1 MEGGAVSCLGP
12 SAPPTGWAPSLP
24 APAPPARSD
33 LAPCPGAMCP
43 TLQHSPRAGLWPQ
56 ARGEVL
62 SMGTALTLAYLAG
75 TWGLQGRLKRRW
87 VLTVA
92 LPTEE
97 PSPLPSSPLPWGSW
111 AAQAP
116 PCPAGAGP
124 RVLFSR
130 ICSVPT
136 GLRGTAGR
144 LRGDRLQSV
153 NSSPRG
159 AWHSAG
165 VSCGV

>member
-12 SAPPTGWAPSLP
+12 SPPPTGWAPLLP
-24 APAPPARSD
+24 PRPLPLD
-33 LAPCPGAMCP
+33 LTWCPDRAPCAPLSSTAPGLGSGLRPGERCCPWALLSPSLTSLGPGAF
-43 TLQHSPRAGLWPQ
+43 
-56 ARGEVL
+56 RG
-62 SMGTALTLAYLAG
+62 G
-75 TWGLQGRLKRRW
+75 WKQRW

-97 PSPLPSSPLPWGSW
+97 PGPLPSSPLPWGSW

-136 GLRGTAGR
+136 GLMGTAGR